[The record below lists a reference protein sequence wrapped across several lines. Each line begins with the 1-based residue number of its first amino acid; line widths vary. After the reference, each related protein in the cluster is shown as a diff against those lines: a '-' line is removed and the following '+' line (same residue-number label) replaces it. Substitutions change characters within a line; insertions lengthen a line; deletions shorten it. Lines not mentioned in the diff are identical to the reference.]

1 MGNSLKQNT
10 AGEKDQA
17 FFLKEKKLN
26 ERSRLIQKAVH
37 DILSFSKSFE
47 FGILV
52 SCNRMKRLRRGA
64 NGSYSE
70 A

>member
-1 MGNSLKQNT
+1 MSNSFKQNT

-37 DILSFSKSFE
+37 D
-47 FGILV
+47 V
-52 SCNRMKRLRRGA
+52 
-64 NGSYSE
+64 
-70 A
+70 